1 MFSYP
6 VKFKLDLT
14 NLTGKAGFAENE
26 YTLNDHP
33 PDLKA
38 INLTFAFYDE
48 MDDQID
54 LSRYIA
60 K

>member
-1 MFSYP
+1 